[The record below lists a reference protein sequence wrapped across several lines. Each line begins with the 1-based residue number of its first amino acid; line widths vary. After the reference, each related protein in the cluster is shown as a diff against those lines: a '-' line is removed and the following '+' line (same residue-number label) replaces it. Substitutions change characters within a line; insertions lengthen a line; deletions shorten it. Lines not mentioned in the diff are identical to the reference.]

1 MKYLATFLLVM
12 MTAFAGNSQVTTI
25 VSDSTELPSHSLRAI
40 ATVKS
45 ADYDYMVIVI
55 ENVVSY
61 SRGITA
67 TPMQGDELTV
77 RLPGRNKPQNDSRIE
92 VDLKESIE
100 VGAMPS
106 SYIMLDYRTID

>member
-12 MTAFAGNSQVTTI
+12 ITAFAGKSQIATI
-25 VSDSTELPSHSLRAI
+25 VKDSTELPSHSLRAI

-55 ENVVSY
+55 ETVVSY

-67 TPMQGDELTV
+67 TPVQGDELTV

-92 VDLKESIE
+92 VDLKESIDL
-100 VGAMPS
+100 GAMPT

>member
-1 MKYLATFLLVM
+1 MKYLI
-12 MTAFAGNSQVTTI
+12 TAILILGLISSSQSQVEIISQDTI
-25 VSDSTELPSHSLRAI
+25 QLPPHSLRAI
-40 ATVKS
+40 AKVKS
-45 ADYDYMVIVI
+45 ADYDYMVIII

-61 SRGITA
+61 SRGVTA
-67 TPMQGDELTV
+67 TPVQGDELTV
-77 RLPGRNKPQNDSRIE
+77 RLPGRNKPENDSRIE